1 MHVVSLME
9 VHSIPGGVMS
19 VAVRAFTAV
28 PAPTQT
34 VAALCTACLVL
45 TAAPSPGR
53 AAAQAVPVLTE
64 PSISLTAQPLPLDL
78 LNQQVMFNVGLLVDW
93 VTTGAAL
100 FQRQAQIPGNF
111 VAAIGS
117 GTPPP
122 AAAAQALSAFAD
134 IEFEA
139 GRDLVGFA
147 QDIAVF
153 QLQFRATT
161 LSAFPPFNSGPG
173 QQFVVDTTTLG
184 LNVTQQMADFA
195 RAVIT
200 SVEKFTHN
208 MLGTPVPTTIAA
220 VNPTAA
226 IDVPQTPKT
235 LAPTKTPTMQQDS
248 IASTFSPKPPK
259 LPAPP
264 KKPRQLV
271 DVAAGDIDHPPAGK
285 FAPPKLSAPKFS
297 APKFSAPKLSLP
309 KLSLP
314 KITHPHPKG
323 PAKG

>member
-1 MHVVSLME
+1 
-9 VHSIPGGVMS
+9 MS
-19 VAVRAFTAV
+19 AAVRAFTAV

-53 AAAQAVPVLTE
+53 AAAHAVPVLTE
-64 PSISLTAQPLPLDL
+64 PSISLTAQRLPLPLDL
-78 LNQQVMFNVGLLVDW
+78 LNQQVVFNVGLFVDW

-111 VAAIGS
+111 VAAISS

-122 AAAAQALSAFAD
+122 TAAAQALSAFAD
-134 IEFEA
+134 VEFEA

-173 QQFVVDTTTLG
+173 QQFVVDTTAFG
-184 LNVTQQMADFA
+184 LNVTQQMANFA

-200 SVEKFTHN
+200 SVEQFTHN
-208 MLGTPVPTTIAA
+208 VLHTPVPLT
-220 VNPTAA
+220 TAA
-226 IDVPQTPKT
+226 KPASAVDVPAPPKT
-235 LAPTKTPTMQQDS
+235 LVSPNTPTTQQDS

-264 KKPRQLV
+264 KKPRQLL
-271 DVAAGDIDHPPAGK
+271 DAAAGDVGNPPAGK
-285 FAPPKLSAPKFS
+285 FAAPKLPAPKFT
-297 APKFSAPKLSLP
+297 APKFSAPKLSVP

-314 KITHPHPKG
+314 KVNHPQPKG
-323 PAKG
+323 PAKD

>member
-1 MHVVSLME
+1 
-9 VHSIPGGVMS
+9 MS
-19 VAVRAFTAV
+19 VAIRAFTAV

-53 AAAQAVPVLTE
+53 TTAPAVPVITE
-64 PSISLTAQPLPLDL
+64 PSIALTAQPRPLPLDL
-78 LNQQVMFNVGLLVDW
+78 LNQQVVFNVGLFVDW

-100 FQRQAQIPGNF
+100 VQRQTQIPGAF

-117 GTPPP
+117 GTPP
-122 AAAAQALSAFAD
+122 ATAAAQALSAFAD

-139 GRDLVGFA
+139 GRDLIGFA

-173 QQFVVDTTTLG
+173 QQFVVDTTAFG
-184 LNVTQQMADFA
+184 LNITQQMADFA

-208 MLGTPVPTTIAA
+208 VLHTPVPLTTAAKPAAA
-220 VNPTAA
+220 VDIPT
-226 IDVPQTPKT
+226 PPKT
-235 LAPTKTPTMQQDS
+235 LVSPNTPATQQDS

-264 KKPRQLV
+264 KKPRQLL
-271 DVAAGDIDHPPAGK
+271 DAAAGDVTHPPVGK
-285 FAPPKLSAPKFS
+285 FAPPKLSAPKFT
-297 APKFSAPKLSLP
+297 APKFSAPKLSVP

-314 KITHPHPKG
+314 KVKHPQPKG
-323 PAKG
+323 PAKD

>member
-1 MHVVSLME
+1 
-9 VHSIPGGVMS
+9 
-19 VAVRAFTAV
+19 
-28 PAPTQT
+28 
-34 VAALCTACLVL
+34 LVL

-53 AAAQAVPVLTE
+53 ATAQAVPVLTE
-64 PSISLTAQPLPLDL
+64 PSISLTAQPLPLPLDL
-78 LNQQVMFNVGLLVDW
+78 LNQQVVFNVGLFVDW

-100 FQRQAQIPGNF
+100 FQRQTQIPGNF

-122 AAAAQALSAFAD
+122 TAAAQALSAFAD

-139 GRDLVGFA
+139 GRDLIGFA

-173 QQFVVDTTTLG
+173 QQFVVDTTAFG

-208 MLGTPVPTTIAA
+208 MLGTPVPTTISA

-226 IDVPQTPKT
+226 IAGPQTPKT
-235 LAPTKTPTMQQDS
+235 QALTKPPTVQQDS
-248 IASTFSPKPPK
+248 ITSTLSPKPPK
-259 LPAPP
+259 LPTPP

-271 DVAAGDIDHPPAGK
+271 DAATDGLDPSPAGQ
-285 FAPPKLSAPKFS
+285 FVPPKLPAPKVSAPKFS
-297 APKFSAPKLSLP
+297 APKFSVP

-314 KITHPHPKG
+314 KIKHPQPKG
-323 PAKG
+323 PAKD

>member
-1 MHVVSLME
+1 
-9 VHSIPGGVMS
+9 MS

-53 AAAQAVPVLTE
+53 IAAQSVPVITE
-64 PSISLTAQPLPLDL
+64 PSIALTAQPLPLPLDL
-78 LNQQVMFNVGLLVDW
+78 LNQQVVFNVGLFVDW

-100 FQRQAQIPGNF
+100 VQRQAQIPGDF

-122 AAAAQALSAFAD
+122 TAAAQALSAFAD

-139 GRDLVGFA
+139 GRDLIGFA

-173 QQFVVDTTTLG
+173 QQFVVDTTAFG

-208 MLGTPVPTTIAA
+208 VLGTPIPTTISAVKPAA
-220 VNPTAA
+220 TV
-226 IDVPQTPKT
+226 DVPDTPKT
-235 LAPTKTPTMQQDS
+235 LASPKPSTPQQDS
-248 IASTFSPKPPK
+248 ITSFSPKSPKLPTPPKKPRLDTTTDDIDHAPAGQFTPPK
-259 LPAPP
+259 LPAPN
-264 KKPRQLV
+264 
-271 DVAAGDIDHPPAGK
+271 
-285 FAPPKLSAPKFS
+285 FS
-297 APKFSAPKLSLP
+297 APKFSAPKLSVPKLTLP
-309 KLSLP
+309 KV
-314 KITHPHPKG
+314 KHPQPKG
-323 PAKG
+323 PAKD

>member
-1 MHVVSLME
+1 
-9 VHSIPGGVMS
+9 MS

-53 AAAQAVPVLTE
+53 ITAQSVPVITE
-64 PSISLTAQPLPLDL
+64 PSIALTAQPLPLPLDL
-78 LNQQVMFNVGLLVDW
+78 LNQQVVFNVGLFVDW

-100 FQRQAQIPGNF
+100 VQRQTQIPGDF
-111 VAAIGS
+111 VAAISS

-122 AAAAQALSAFAD
+122 TAAAQALSAFAD

-139 GRDLVGFA
+139 GRDLIGFA

-173 QQFVVDTTTLG
+173 QQFVVDTTAFG

-200 SVEKFTHN
+200 SVEKFAHN
-208 MLGTPVPTTIAA
+208 TLGTPIPTTISAIKPAA
-220 VNPTAA
+220 TVDIP
-226 IDVPQTPKT
+226 DTPKA
-235 LAPTKTPTMQQDS
+235 LASPKPSTTQQDS
-248 IASTFSPKPPK
+248 IASFSPKLPK
-259 LPAPP
+259 LPTPP
-264 KKPRQLV
+264 KKPRLDTATN
-271 DVAAGDIDHPPAGK
+271 DVDHPPAGQ
-285 FAPPKLSAPKFS
+285 FMPPKLP
-297 APKFSAPKLSLP
+297 APKFSAPKLSAPKFSVPKLTLP
-309 KLSLP
+309 KV
-314 KITHPHPKG
+314 KHPQPKG
-323 PAKG
+323 PAKD

>member
-1 MHVVSLME
+1 
-9 VHSIPGGVMS
+9 MS
-19 VAVRAFTAV
+19 AAVRAFTAV

-45 TAAPSPGR
+45 SASPSPGR
-53 AAAQAVPVLTE
+53 AAAHAVPVLTE
-64 PSISLTAQPLPLDL
+64 PSISLTAQPLPLPLDL
-78 LNQQVMFNVGLLVDW
+78 LNQQVVFNVGLFVDW

-122 AAAAQALSAFAD
+122 TAAAQALSAFAD

-173 QQFVVDTTTLG
+173 QQFVVDTTAFG
-184 LNVTQQMADFA
+184 LNVTQQMANFA

-200 SVEKFTHN
+200 SVEQFTHN
-208 MLGTPVPTTIAA
+208 VLHTPVPLT
-220 VNPTAA
+220 TAA
-226 IDVPQTPKT
+226 KPASAVDVPAPPKT
-235 LAPTKTPTMQQDS
+235 LVSPNTPTTQQDS

-264 KKPRQLV
+264 KKPRQLL
-271 DVAAGDIDHPPAGK
+271 DAAAGDVDHPPVGK
-285 FAPPKLSAPKFS
+285 FAPPKLSAPKFT
-297 APKFSAPKLSLP
+297 APKFSAPKLSVP

-314 KITHPHPKG
+314 KVNHPQPKG
-323 PAKG
+323 PAKD

>member
-1 MHVVSLME
+1 
-9 VHSIPGGVMS
+9 MS

-53 AAAQAVPVLTE
+53 AGAHAVPVLTE
-64 PSISLTAQPLPLDL
+64 PSISLTAQPLPLPLDL
-78 LNQQVMFNVGLLVDW
+78 LNQQVMFNVGLFVDW

-100 FQRQAQIPGNF
+100 FQRQTQIPGNF

-122 AAAAQALSAFAD
+122 TAAAQALSAFAD

-161 LSAFPPFNSGPG
+161 LSAFPPFNAGPG
-173 QQFVVDTTTLG
+173 QQFVVDTTAFG

-200 SVEKFTHN
+200 SVEKFTHA
-208 MLGTPVPTTIAA
+208 MLHTPVPLT
-220 VNPTAA
+220 TAA
-226 IDVPQTPKT
+226 KPAAAADIPKT
-235 LAPTKTPTMQQDS
+235 LVSPKTPTMQQDS
-248 IASTFSPKPPK
+248 IISTFSPKPPK
-259 LPAPP
+259 VPTPP
-264 KKPRQLV
+264 KNPRQPL
-271 DVAAGDIDHPPAGK
+271 DATAGSDDHPPAGQ
-285 FAPPKLSAPKFS
+285 FTPPKLPAPKFS
-297 APKFSAPKLSLP
+297 APKFSVPKFSVPKLSLP
-309 KLSLP
+309 KVG
-314 KITHPHPKG
+314 HPQ
-323 PAKG
+323 AKGSGKD

>member
-1 MHVVSLME
+1 
-9 VHSIPGGVMS
+9 MS

-53 AAAQAVPVLTE
+53 AAARAVPVLTE
-64 PSISLTAQPLPLDL
+64 PSISLTAQPLPLPLDL
-78 LNQQVMFNVGLLVDW
+78 LNQQVTFNVGLFVDW

-173 QQFVVDTTTLG
+173 QQFVVDTTAFG

-195 RAVIT
+195 RAVIA

-220 VNPTAA
+220 VNPTAT

-235 LAPTKTPTMQQDS
+235 LAPTKTPTTQQDS
-248 IASTFSPKPPK
+248 TASTFSPKPPK

-264 KKPRQLV
+264 KKPRQLL

-297 APKFSAPKLSLP
+297 APKLSLP

-314 KITHPHPKG
+314 KITHPQPKG
-323 PAKG
+323 PAKD

>member
-1 MHVVSLME
+1 
-9 VHSIPGGVMS
+9 MS
-19 VAVRAFTAV
+19 VAIRAFTAV

-53 AAAQAVPVLTE
+53 TTAPAVPVITE
-64 PSISLTAQPLPLDL
+64 PSIALTAQPRPLPLDL
-78 LNQQVMFNVGLLVDW
+78 LNQQVVFNVGLFVDW

-100 FQRQAQIPGNF
+100 VQRQTQIPGAF

-117 GTPPP
+117 GTPP
-122 AAAAQALSAFAD
+122 ATAAAQALSAFAD

-139 GRDLVGFA
+139 GRDLIGFA

-173 QQFVVDTTTLG
+173 QQFVVDTTAFG
-184 LNVTQQMADFA
+184 LNITQQMADFA

-208 MLGTPVPTTIAA
+208 ALGTPIPTTISA
-220 VNPTAA
+220 VKPTAT
-226 IDVPQTPKT
+226 IDVPDTPKT
-235 LAPTKTPTMQQDS
+235 LASPKPSTTQQDS
-248 IASTFSPKPPK
+248 IASTFSPKPPR

-264 KKPRQLV
+264 KKPRL
-271 DVAAGDIDHPPAGK
+271 DATTNDIDHLPAGQ
-285 FAPPKLSAPKFS
+285 FTPPKLPAPKFS
-297 APKFSAPKLSLP
+297 APKFSAPKFSVP

-314 KITHPHPKG
+314 KVKHPQPKG
-323 PAKG
+323 PAKD

>member
-1 MHVVSLME
+1 
-9 VHSIPGGVMS
+9 MS
-19 VAVRAFTAV
+19 VAVRAYTAV
-28 PAPTQT
+28 PAPTQA

-53 AAAQAVPVLTE
+53 ATAQAVPVLTE
-64 PSISLTAQPLPLDL
+64 PSISLTAQPLPLPLDL
-78 LNQQVMFNVGLLVDW
+78 LNQQVVFNVGLFVDW

-100 FQRQAQIPGNF
+100 VQRQAQIPGDF

-122 AAAAQALSAFAD
+122 TAAAQALSAFAD

-139 GRDLVGFA
+139 GRDLIGFA

-173 QQFVVDTTTLG
+173 QQFVVDTTAFG
-184 LNVTQQMADFA
+184 LNITQQMADFA

-208 MLGTPVPTTIAA
+208 ALGTPVPTTISA
-220 VNPTAA
+220 VKPTAA
-226 IDVPQTPKT
+226 IDPDTPKT
-235 LAPTKTPTMQQDS
+235 LASLKPSMTQQDS
-248 IASTFSPKPPK
+248 IASTFSPKLLK
-259 LPAPP
+259 LPTPP
-264 KKPRQLV
+264 KKPRL
-271 DVAAGDIDHPPAGK
+271 GTTTNDIDHPPAGQ
-285 FAPPKLSAPKFS
+285 FTPPKLPAPKFS
-297 APKFSAPKLSLP
+297 APKFSAPKFSVP

-314 KITHPHPKG
+314 KAKHPQPKG
-323 PAKG
+323 PAKD